1 MPSLGRKRVRSCA
14 LNDTGI
20 IKKPAIPA
28 RTKVVNNCFKLALK
42 AITKMIIT
50 PVMKHKFTS
59 HLQIL
64 MLAAV
69 LMLAP
74 AFTLKAQT
82 SPDFEISKNLE
93 ILSTLY
99 KELNTNYVDGV
110 NPSDLMKTGIDA
122 MLDKLDPY
130 TVYIPESEIED
141 YRFMTTGEYG
151 GIG

>member
-1 MPSLGRKRVRSCA
+1 
-14 LNDTGI
+14 
-20 IKKPAIPA
+20 
-28 RTKVVNNCFKLALK
+28 
-42 AITKMIIT
+42 
-50 PVMKHKFTS
+50 MKHKFTFN
-59 HLQIL
+59 LQIL
-64 MLAAV
+64 MLAAI

-151 GIG
+151 GIGSLTM